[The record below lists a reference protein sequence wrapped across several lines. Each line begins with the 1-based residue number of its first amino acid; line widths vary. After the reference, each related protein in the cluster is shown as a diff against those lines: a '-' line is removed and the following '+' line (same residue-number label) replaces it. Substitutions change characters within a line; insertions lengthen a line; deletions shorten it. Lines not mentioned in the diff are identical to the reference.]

1 MSAFTSVPVGVRFPV
16 HASGRAMSYA
26 PKSDSVTVDEIWIAR
41 KAEEGWRN
49 KQRLATWRAK
59 LKLYGWEYV

>member
-1 MSAFTSVPVGVRFPV
+1 MSGVLMSGVPMPLPRFPV
-16 HASGRAMSYA
+16 HASGRAMS
-26 PKSDSVTVDEIWIAR
+26 VDDIWIAR

>member
-1 MSAFTSVPVGVRFPV
+1 MSGVPMPPPLPRFPV
-16 HASGRAMSYA
+16 HPSGRAMS
-26 PKSDSVTVDEIWIAR
+26 VDDIWIVR
-41 KAEEGWRN
+41 KAEEPWRN